1 MILTTT
7 IDLHAWKGDW
17 PLDTK
22 LPLVGGHEGA
32 GYVVARG
39 DLVTDDQAKIGEA
52 VGLKWLNGSC
62 LACEFCQV
70 SDEQL
75 CGKPYLS
82 GYTVDGK
89 YRDNFSYV
97 ALAYSFFQGPSN
109 NMPLARQ
116 LMLLI
121 SRTVLR
127 STPLLQFF
135 AVVLPYT
142 AVSRNRTQSQVK
154 QWQL

>member
-1 MILTTT
+1 MLLTTN

-39 DLVTDDQAKIGEA
+39 DLVTDEQAKMGEA

-62 LACEFCQV
+62 LACEFCLV

-75 CGKPYLS
+75 CGKPCLS

-89 YRDNFSYV
+89 
-97 ALAYSFFQGPSN
+97 
-109 NMPLARQ
+109 
-116 LMLLI
+116 
-121 SRTVLR
+121 
-127 STPLLQFF
+127 
-135 AVVLPYT
+135 
-142 AVSRNRTQSQVK
+142 
-154 QWQL
+154 